1 MPAAIVF
8 FSDKLTIP
16 PQQGIRCDYAIQL
29 RQGFSSEY
37 FRPCGESTTLV
48 IGKSDALATELF
60 PINSVFGFKIVDDG
74 ELLPIDPSGEESEDE
89 LKVLIFH
96 FRRV

>member
-1 MPAAIVF
+1 MQSN
-8 FSDKLTIP
+8 SDKAFRPI
-16 PQQGIRCDYAIQL
+16 
-29 RQGFSSEY
+29 SSEY

-60 PINSVFGFKIVDDG
+60 PINLAFGFKIVDDD
-74 ELLPIDPSGEESEDE
+74 ELLPIDPSGEDSEDE
-89 LKVLIFH
+89 LKVSIFH